1 MAFMVTVIF
10 LLVSVAATPLSNSA
24 ASNHSPLIAIVV
36 AVLVLGGVAIVLA
49 RIFLR
54 IEERE
59 EILEELEEE
68 ELVHHA
74 HSEELESSDT
84 DNNPQMGHE

>member
-1 MAFMVTVIF
+1 MTTVIF
-10 LLVSVAATPLSNSA
+10 LLVSVAATPLSSSA
-24 ASNHSPLIAIVV
+24 ASDHSPLIAIVV
-36 AVLVLGGVAIVLA
+36 AVLFLGGLALALA

-68 ELVHHA
+68 ELVHQS
-74 HSEELESSDT
+74 HSEELESFDT
-84 DNNPQMGHE
+84 ENEGNFGHES